1 MEMKAMGYNPTTE
14 VVMFDIEDEEK
25 ESTLVNHSEK
35 IAVAFN
41 LLTTG
46 IGETIRMTK
55 NLRVCSGCHTAIK
68 LISRITRREIIIRDN
83 NRFHSFN
90 DGHCSCNDYW

>member
-1 MEMKAMGYNPTTE
+1 
-14 VVMFDIEDEEK
+14 MFDIEDEEK
-25 ESTLVNHSEK
+25 ESTLVHHSEK

-55 NLRVCSGCHTAIK
+55 NLRVCSDCHTAIK
-68 LISRITRREIIIRDN
+68 LIQN
-83 NRFHSFN
+83 NPS
-90 DGHCSCNDYW
+90 